1 MSISDYL
8 SGIMHA
14 GSQILQI
21 PTIGCLIVLTML
33 VSFCVGWLTVEYF
46 AERRHFK
53 INHVQTIARMR
64 AGDYGSIRDIVNESA
79 LLADQKKRLLV
90 VVDNMGLRDEEL
102 YALAQI
108 EIAKGERIYKRRV
121 NLTDMIAKIGPMLG
135 LMGTLIPLGPGIVAM
150 GQGKVELL
158 SQSLLIAFDTTI
170 LGLVSA
176 VVAMV
181 VSRFRKTWYGQ
192 YSTVMRSLFMCILD
206 EAEAARE
213 ESVELPYQ
221 AKGHTR
227 KDLEQAQPPS
237 AAPAYPLPGFH
248 RQPELVQAY
257 PPSAAHV
264 QQPTAQL
271 QPELTAQAVAQESH
285 QQMASGVARV
295 GAAESQRQGAGAAAF
310 ATGLDDPSLQSARID
325 DAGLFATGDT
335 LAQQLLERPS
345 TSSFR
350 MEGAVR

>member
-14 GSQILQI
+14 GSQIMQI
-21 PTIGCLIVLTML
+21 PTIGCLIVLTLL
-33 VSFCVGWLTVEYF
+33 VSFCVGWLVVEFF

-53 INHVQTIARMR
+53 INHVETIARMR
-64 AGDYGSIRDIVNESA
+64 ASDFSSIGDIIRESA

-90 VVDNMGLRDEEL
+90 VVDNMGLRDDEL

-108 EIAKGERIYKRRV
+108 EIAKGERMYKRRV
-121 NLTDMIAKIGPMLG
+121 NLTDMISKIGPMLG

-150 GQGKVELL
+150 GQGKVEIL

-181 VSRFRKTWYGQ
+181 ISRFRKTWYGQ

-213 ESVELPYQ
+213 KGVQLPFQ
-221 AKGHTR
+221 AEGHTR
-227 KDLEQAQPPS
+227 KDLERAREQAAGRDTALRNGHVSGGNAASLHDYAAQGAMIASGPVQDAMAASTAMQARDAQGAVDFQPPEVGAF
-237 AAPAYPLPGFH
+237 AAPF
-248 RQPELVQAY
+248 
-257 PPSAAHV
+257 
-264 QQPTAQL
+264 
-271 QPELTAQAVAQESH
+271 
-285 QQMASGVARV
+285 
-295 GAAESQRQGAGAAAF
+295 GA
-310 ATGLDDPSLQSARID
+310 
-325 DAGLFATGDT
+325 
-335 LAQQLLERPS
+335 
-345 TSSFR
+345 
-350 MEGAVR
+350 EGRA

>member
-14 GSQILQI
+14 GSQIMQI
-21 PTIGCLIVLTML
+21 PTIGCLIVLTLL
-33 VSFCVGWLTVEYF
+33 VSFCVGWLVVEFF

-53 INHVQTIARMR
+53 INHVETIARMR
-64 AGDYGSIRDIVNESA
+64 ASDFSSIGDIIRESA

-90 VVDNMGLRDEEL
+90 VVDNMGLRDDEL

-108 EIAKGERIYKRRV
+108 EIAKGERMYKRRV
-121 NLTDMIAKIGPMLG
+121 NLTDMISKIGPMLG

-150 GQGKVELL
+150 GQGKVEIL

-181 VSRFRKTWYGQ
+181 ISRFRKTWYGQ

-213 ESVELPYQ
+213 KGVQLPFQ
-221 AKGHTR
+221 AEGHTR
-227 KDLEQAQPPS
+227 KDLERARER
-237 AAPAYPLPGFH
+237 AAGQDAIPRRAPL
-248 RQPELVQAY
+248 
-257 PPSAAHV
+257 
-264 QQPTAQL
+264 T
-271 QPELTAQAVAQESH
+271 
-285 QQMASGVARV
+285 
-295 GAAESQRQGAGAAAF
+295 QGAMSASTSLQDAAAVSMALEAERAQGVSGFQSGETGAF
-310 ATGLDDPSLQSARID
+310 AAVPFGA
-325 DAGLFATGDT
+325 
-335 LAQQLLERPS
+335 
-345 TSSFR
+345 
-350 MEGAVR
+350 EGRA